1 VYHVIMSVQEI
12 KKNRVSFSQYSTFLK
27 CPHKWYLDYVK
38 NLRVR
43 DDSIHTTFGTAIH
56 HVFQT
61 YLDTL
66 YKKSVTE
73 ADSLNLNKIFIDKF
87 TEEVKKLKPE
97 DYNEEEFTDFCFDG
111 QDIISTFCKTANR
124 LKYFPAKD
132 YELVGIEI
140 PLEMPL
146 KNNVEF
152 VGFIDIVLKEV
163 NKEKYRIID
172 FKTSGQGWNKY
183 QKEDESKY
191 AQLHLYKS
199 VYSKKFNVPLDSI
212 DVEFFIVKRKLL
224 ENVSFPQS
232 RIQVFIP
239 PHGSNHIKESINN
252 FIEFLDHGFKPDG
265 SYNEDSQYPKI
276 PGNGKKNCKYC
287 IHYKKACDGKATK

>member
-1 VYHVIMSVQEI
+1 M
-12 KKNRVSFSQYSTFLK
+12 
-27 CPHKWYLDYVK
+27 
-38 NLRVR
+38 
-43 DDSIHTTFGTAIH
+43 
-56 HVFQT
+56 
-61 YLDTL
+61 
-66 YKKSVTE
+66 
-73 ADSLNLNKIFIDKF
+73 
-87 TEEVKKLKPE
+87 
-97 DYNEEEFTDFCFDG
+97 
-111 QDIISTFCKTANR
+111 
-124 LKYFPAKD
+124 
-132 YELVGIEI
+132 
-140 PLEMPL
+140 
-146 KNNVEF
+146 
-152 VGFIDIVLKEV
+152 
-163 NKEKYRIID
+163 
-172 FKTSGQGWNKY
+172 
-183 QKEDESKY
+183 KEDVSKL

-199 VYSKKFNVPLDSI
+199 VYSKKFNVPLESI